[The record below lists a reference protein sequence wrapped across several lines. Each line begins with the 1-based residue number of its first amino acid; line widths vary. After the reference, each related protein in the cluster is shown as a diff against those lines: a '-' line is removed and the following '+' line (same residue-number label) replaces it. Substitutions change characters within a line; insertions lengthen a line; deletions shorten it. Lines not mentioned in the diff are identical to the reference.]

1 MNLVEKL
8 LAVDSK
14 EFHKIEKKEVSSKQF
29 AKVLGE
35 KDAKVTIQ
43 AIDGDLL
50 TELTAG
56 SIDEEG
62 NFKYGKSY
70 TANARIV
77 ASGIVDPPLKD
88 KKLMEHLGAATPAD
102 AAKLIFKGEVHK
114 IAAEINKLSGFIN
127 EEETD
132 EEIKN

>member
-8 LAVDSK
+8 LAVDNK
-14 EFHKIEKKEVSSKQF
+14 EFHKIEKKEVSSKQL

-35 KDAKVTIQ
+35 KEAKVTIQ

-56 SIDEEG
+56 SINEEG
-62 NFKYGKSY
+62 NFEYGKSY
-70 TANARIV
+70 TANARI
-77 ASGIVDPPLKD
+77 AATGIVDPPLKD
-88 KKLMEHLGAATPAD
+88 EKLMKHLGVATPAD
-102 AAKLIFKGEVHK
+102 AAKVIFKGEVHK
-114 IAAEINKLSGFIN
+114 IAAEINELSGFIN
-127 EEETD
+127 EAKTD